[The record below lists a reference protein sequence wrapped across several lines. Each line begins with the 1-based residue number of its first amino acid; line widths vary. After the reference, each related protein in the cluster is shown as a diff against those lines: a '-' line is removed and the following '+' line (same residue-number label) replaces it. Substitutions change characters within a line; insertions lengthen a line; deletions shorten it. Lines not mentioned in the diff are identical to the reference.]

1 MSPLKS
7 NNKIAYPIYIYTMS
21 LQQLVPF
28 MCQDFL
34 AQNKMSEEEEG
45 GGSPILRKRRSRKP
59 SGGKVDDSKK
69 GEKGPRVEKQLF
81 SGDNMQRTTSDERPC
96 LKETVGKHKRSAS
109 SCDVDEKTVETPV
122 CTSYTLTE
130 TSLGEQICRTAT
142 TFEKVI
148 NLPASASS
156 SQIFPNP
163 PSKSISS
170 PNSKRQRL
178 NVTGVIPPI
187 TPSISSTAEG
197 FLKVETTPVNKPT
210 TSKKTSLFATPAS
223 STPTATSIFQPV
235 SSLLKETKNSFPFLS
250 LGCPL
255 LDRALAGGIRRSAL
269 TEVASHRASKLNGS

>member
-1 MSPLKS
+1 
-7 NNKIAYPIYIYTMS
+7 MS
-21 LQQLVPF
+21 LQQLVAF
-28 MCQDFL
+28 MCQGFS

-59 SGGKVDDSKK
+59 SGGKVDDSKE

-96 LKETVGKHKRSAS
+96 LKVTVGKQKRSAS
-109 SCDVDEKTVETPV
+109 SCDVDEKTAETPV

-163 PSKSISS
+163 SSKSISS

-210 TSKKTSLFATPAS
+210 TSLFATPAS
-223 STPTATSIFQPV
+223 SSPTATSIFQPV
-235 SSLLKETKNSFPFLS
+235 SSLLKETKNSLPFLS

-269 TEVASHRASKLNGS
+269 TEVASHGASKVNVS

>member
-1 MSPLKS
+1 
-7 NNKIAYPIYIYTMS
+7 MS

-28 MCQDFL
+28 MCQGFL
-34 AQNKMSEEEEG
+34 AQNKMSEEEEV
-45 GGSPILRKRRSRKP
+45 GGSPILRKRRSRKL
-59 SGGKVDDSKK
+59 SGGKVDDSK
-69 GEKGPRVEKQLF
+69 GEKGPRVEKQLL
-81 SGDNMQRTTSDERPC
+81 SGDNMQRTTSDKRPC
-96 LKETVGKHKRSAS
+96 LKVTVGTQKRSAS
-109 SCDVDEKTVETPV
+109 SCDVDEKTAETPV
-122 CTSYTLTE
+122 CTSVPTYTLTE
-130 TSLGEQICRTAT
+130 TPLGEQICRTAT

-210 TSKKTSLFATPAS
+210 TSKKTPLFATPAS
-223 STPTATSIFQPV
+223 SSPTATSIFQSV
-235 SSLLKETKNSFPFLS
+235 SSLLKETKNSLPFLS

-269 TEVASHRASKLNGS
+269 TEVACMASHGASKVNIL

>member
-1 MSPLKS
+1 
-7 NNKIAYPIYIYTMS
+7 MS

-28 MCQDFL
+28 MCQGFL
-34 AQNKMSEEEEG
+34 AQNKMSEEEEE

-96 LKETVGKHKRSAS
+96 LKVTFGKQKRSAS
-109 SCDVDEKTVETPV
+109 SCDVDEKTAETPV
-122 CTSYTLTE
+122 CTSVPTYTLTE
-130 TSLGEQICRTAT
+130 TYLGEQICRTAT

-223 STPTATSIFQPV
+223 SSPTATSIFQPV
-235 SSLLKETKNSFPFLS
+235 SSLLKETKNSLPFLS